1 MMGGWARTQV
11 SDIKSL
17 FVTDTVKRLTAEQV
31 LFKVESII
39 LVLWNIA
46 PDDKA
51 GTLQVLIRQIG
62 K

>member
-1 MMGGWARTQV
+1 M